1 MPLTCEH
8 THTHTHTKPHQHAA
22 AWSVSTQHR
31 MAARINA
38 EHHRAPRTH
47 NHCKVQN
54 HSVCNK
60 VCLFAVCAVV
70 VARQTDRQTGRQVR
84 LLLLVCAC
92 AVVRQLRAWLV
103 VGCTH
108 SRCLH
113 VHMEWLVV
121 CLCVDLAQG
130 RAGTTTITAAAARRG
145 KPSQP
150 HGCTNAQTRPPEPR
164 PSSVCALQC
173 SALTRQLVTGVF
185 TAHKQASTHTPQC
198 CTSVQLCPSHTHTH
212 HNVPSIHVTHSHNT
226 HSRVTCHSHNTTH
239 NTHSHHTSCMHN
251 HSQLSQISQ
260 LCSPLRC
267 VLTSHDVTVTQ
278 ARACDDVTTVVGCGM
293 AVHVNKQQQKQQKE
307 GYSVTGCA
315 VHKNQGTTNKPTAS
329 LLTRNKVCAW

>member
-1 MPLTCEH
+1 
-8 THTHTHTKPHQHAA
+8 
-22 AWSVSTQHR
+22 

-130 RAGTTTITAAAARRG
+130 SSSKTGQA
-145 KPSQP
+145 QP
-150 HGCTNAQTRPPEPR
+150 APRMHKRTNATTRA
-164 PSSVCALQC
+164 PSVIRLCVAVQC
-173 SALTRQLVTGVF
+173 THSSTRHRCVHSTQ
-185 TAHKQASTHTPQC
+185 AHTHTRNTQC
-198 CTSVQLCPSHTHTH
+198 CTSVQLCPSHTH
-212 HNVPSIHVTHSHNT
+212 HNVASIHPSIHVTHTTQHAQHHTQHSLTT
-226 HSRVTCHSHNTTH
+226 HIMHHACTTTH
-239 NTHSHHTSCMHN
+239 NSRRSHSFAH
-251 HSQLSQISQ
+251 
-260 LCSPLRC
+260 R
-267 VLTSHDVTVTQ
+267 
-278 ARACDDVTTVVGCGM
+278 
-293 AVHVNKQQQKQQKE
+293 
-307 GYSVTGCA
+307 CA
-315 VHKNQGTTNKPTAS
+315 V
-329 LLTRNKVCAW
+329 C